1 MGHTI
6 EAEAER
12 RHARYRAAAFLR
24 VRPHVPAPN
33 ALRHVCVHTCAPR
46 PAFSSGAR
54 SRYCKLFRVPGL
66 YNIWMGITCN
76 VTIAHMPPEI
86 TARKQRALGERI
98 FLRPTKYLSLS
109 LSSSL
114 KPVTRISA
122 TSTPRYTLRFFRTLV
137 EEKNLSMNNSNF
149 IFSFSHHSPFAS
161 RSDATIQL
169 PLCEPLVT
177 TRSLNFFP
185 LGTKERTIFYFF
197 SSSSSFFFN
206 ILSLPIVQSTGEW
219 GFDGRNAFWPFTHW
233 VTQ

>member
-46 PAFSSGAR
+46 PAAKSGAR

-109 LSSSL
+109 L
-114 KPVTRISA
+114 
-122 TSTPRYTLRFFRTLV
+122 FFLETGNTDFRHVHTT
-137 EEKNLSMNNSNF
+137 
-149 IFSFSHHSPFAS
+149 IHSP
-161 RSDATIQL
+161 L
-169 PLCEPLVT
+169 
-177 TRSLNFFP
+177 
-185 LGTKERTIFYFF
+185 F
-197 SSSSSFFFN
+197 SNARRGEESFD
-206 ILSLPIVQSTGEW
+206 E
-219 GFDGRNAFWPFTHW
+219 
-233 VTQ
+233 

>member
-86 TARKQRALGERI
+86 TARKQRALAERI
-98 FLRPTKYLSLS
+98 FLRPTKYHSLS

-122 TSTPRYTLRFFRTLV
+122 TSTHDTLSAFFECSLKKRR
-137 EEKNLSMNNSNF
+137 
-149 IFSFSHHSPFAS
+149 IF
-161 RSDATIQL
+161 R
-169 PLCEPLVT
+169 
-177 TRSLNFFP
+177 
-185 LGTKERTIFYFF
+185 
-197 SSSSSFFFN
+197 
-206 ILSLPIVQSTGEW
+206 
-219 GFDGRNAFWPFTHW
+219 
-233 VTQ
+233 